1 MPRMVASRTHRGP
14 ATLMDDLTASGLE
27 AVPFPP
33 AAASL
38 MREFPHLARH
48 DPFDR
53 MILAHAQAAN
63 ATLLTSDR
71 TLLALGLKW
80 VEDARA

>member
-1 MPRMVASRTHRGP
+1 
-14 ATLMDDLTASGLE
+14 MDDLTASGLE